1 MIVRLSTS
9 KLTIQMNQDVYEVKN
24 KLIREVRIIAYQFP
38 SDINVKDS
46 NIDID
51 ITSMAGY
58 VISIHFAN

>member
-1 MIVRLSTS
+1 
-9 KLTIQMNQDVYEVKN
+9 MNQDVYEVKN